1 MPFLQPNSDQLNEG
15 LHSRSNSARRMMTTT
30 TNKSDAGS
38 EIRTGSCVTENDRV
52 SGMKGIT
59 VLRGRVPNSTR
70 TLTDQF
76 GEEHVESYLWQ
87 IGKRASETGSGDS
100 DIFVAQVWI
109 ISVSRV
115 SKIAQFGH
123 FCDPSLKIFCLSCVQ
138 NRTIWPFLWPKFE
151 EFLSLVCPKAH
162 NLAIFV
168 AQDWR
173 MSKIGHDSEFGH
185 SKILRSDI
193 VTISHELKSCQ
204 RQASPK
210 QCRDIHW

>member
-1 MPFLQPNSDQLNEG
+1 MVTVPFSFNASWSKSKKKLSVNSCHFLQPNSDQLNEG

-30 TNKSDAGS
+30 TNKSDTGS

-123 FCDPSLKIFCLSCVQ
+123 FCDPSLKNFCLSCVQ
-138 NRTIWPFLWPKFE
+138 KRTIWPFLWPKIE
-151 EFLSLVCPKAH
+151 ECPK
-162 NLAIFV
+162 
-168 AQDWR
+168 
-173 MSKIGHDSEFGH
+173 
-185 SKILRSDI
+185 SD
-193 VTISHELKSCQ
+193 TIQSLGIP
-204 RQASPK
+204 RF
-210 QCRDIHW
+210 

>member
-30 TNKSDAGS
+30 TNKSDDGS

-123 FCDPSLKIFCLSCVQ
+123 FCDPSLKNVQ
-138 NRTIWPFLWPKFE
+138 NRTRFRAWAFQDSKKWY
-151 EFLSLVCPKAH
+151 CH
-162 NLAIFV
+162 NFSWI
-168 AQDWR
+168 
-173 MSKIGHDSEFGH
+173 K
-185 SKILRSDI
+185 
-193 VTISHELKSCQ
+193 ELPETSFT
-204 RQASPK
+204 
-210 QCRDIHW
+210 